1 MSNLD
6 KLINELCPDGV
17 EKVPLWRVTIWDKR
31 FNSVEKSKQPLVKN
45 YPYLLAADLFALEK
59 EGGDVFLLST
69 GEQTGWTTEEL
80 AGDNLR
86 EGEVV
91 AIPWGKSRP
100 VAEVIK
106 YYKGKFVTAD
116 NRIATSADCNK
127 LDNKYLFYWMQ
138 SQGRTID
145 SFYRG
150 SGLKH
155 PNMKDVLDLQIPLP
169 PIKVQREIVRVLD
182 NFTELTAELTTEL
195 TAELTARKK
204 QYGYY
209 RDSLLTFGMHKEGKW
224 SNIGDVATV
233 TKLAGFEFTKYVTY
247 SGKGKIIALRG
258 LNVKN
263 GKLDLSD
270 VKYIDNSDLS
280 KLTRSKL
287 KKGDMLFTYVGTIG
301 QVALIDE
308 NDKYYLAPNVALIRC
323 NEEVLIPEY
332 MRYYFQSGQFWK
344 TQIKRLLQS
353 SSMQNIPMGKI
364 RKFQIYIPSLEIQSR
379 IVNVLDNFDA
389 ICSDLNIG
397 LPAEIEARKKQYEYY
412 RDMLLTFAAS
422 DDIILTDRQTEPN

>member
-69 GEQTGWTTEEL
+69 GERTGWTTEEL
-80 AGDNLR
+80 AGENLR

-106 YYKGKFVTAD
+106 YYNGKFVTAD

-169 PIKVQREIVRVLD
+169 PIEVQREIVRILD
-182 NFTELTAELTTEL
+182 NFTELTEEITEKL

-204 QYGYY
+204 QYEYY
-209 RDSLLTFGMHKEGKW
+209 RDTLLTFGVHGGGTFEAKWRALGEVCGLQAGKAIPAIEISPVQTKE
-224 SNIGDVATV
+224 
-233 TKLAGFEFTKYVTY
+233 Y
-247 SGKGKIIALRG
+247 SVPCYGGNGLRG
-258 LNVKN
+258 YVRTANQQGDKPLVGRQGALCGNVCYATGSYYTTEHAVVVSDKGFFNSRFLYHALVHANLNQYKTAGAQPGLSVAKLEKVK
-263 GKLDLSD
+263 
-270 VKYIDNSDLS
+270 
-280 KLTRSKL
+280 
-287 KKGDMLFTYVGTIG
+287 
-301 QVALIDE
+301 
-308 NDKYYLAPNVALIRC
+308 
-323 NEEVLIPEY
+323 IPVPE
-332 MRYYFQSGQFWK
+332 K
-344 TQIKRLLQS
+344 
-353 SSMQNIPMGKI
+353 
-364 RKFQIYIPSLEIQSR
+364 EIQDR
-379 IVNVLDNFDA
+379 IAKVLDNFDA

-397 LPAEIEARKKQYEYY
+397 LPAEIEARQKQYEYY
-412 RDMLLTFAAS
+412 RDKLLAFKEL
-422 DDIILTDRQTEPN
+422 DNCE